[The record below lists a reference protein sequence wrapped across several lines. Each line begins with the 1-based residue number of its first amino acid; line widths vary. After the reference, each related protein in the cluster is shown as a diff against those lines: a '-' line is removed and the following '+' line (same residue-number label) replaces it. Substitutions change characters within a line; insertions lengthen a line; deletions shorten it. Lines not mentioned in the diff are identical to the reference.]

1 MTSQAS
7 SPPDPPGGSDS
18 FLVAFFRF
26 SERFGH
32 LMSRVLLTLLYVLL
46 VAPGGFLLS
55 LFADPLAIRR
65 YRGTAWVDWRSSNEN
80 PDQARRQD
88 R

>member
-1 MTSQAS
+1 MTSDAP
-7 SPPDPPGGSDS
+7 SPPASPGGSDS
-18 FLVAFFRF
+18 FRAAFFRF

-32 LMSRVLLTLLYVLL
+32 MMSRVLLTLLYVLL
-46 VAPGGFLLS
+46 VAPEGLLLA

-65 YRGTAWVDWRSSNEN
+65 HKGTSWVDWRSTNETS
-80 PDQARRQD
+80 DQARRQD